1 MPAVEGDACGTMQV
15 MNRELRAFVD
25 AWRIAAP
32 ELEAMRTRE
41 LREVDVAV
49 AMDQLSGMV
58 DSAVFLEALGDS
70 PGMVEMQRIFAR
82 LRR

>member
-1 MPAVEGDACGTMQV
+1 M
-15 MNRELRAFVD
+15 REMKSELQAFVD

-41 LREVDVAV
+41 LREVDVPA
-49 AMDQLSGMV
+49 ALEQLSGMV

-70 PGMVEMQRIFAR
+70 PGIVEMQRIFAR

>member
-1 MPAVEGDACGTMQV
+1 MRPMK
-15 MNRELRAFVD
+15 RELRAFVD

-32 ELEAMRTRE
+32 ELEALRTRE
-41 LREVDVAV
+41 LREVDVAE

-58 DSAVFLEALGDS
+58 DSALFLQPLDDS
-70 PGMVEMQRIFAR
+70 PGMVEMQRIFAI